1 MDQIAIIRAFGVF
14 FVLFGITIRLGYWK
28 KLYWQSK
35 GGIYGYIPLGLL
47 FVWYSYYDW
56 LADFFANAMVIYYA
70 VFGLLILASV
80 FLSVKTPSWIKPKW
94 IIWVEKHPQKILK
107 RMAEEAK
114 DNSEWE
120 NQVVSQESV
129 DQWAKKLAAKKH

>member
-56 LADFFANAMVIYYA
+56 LAGFFANAMVIYYA

-114 DNSEWE
+114 DNAEWE